1 MRLIL
6 LVFILSIISIQIDGQ
21 DEIDTIFHPKQ
32 KIGFGISNL
41 VKTIGVSLN
50 DSNPFPKT
58 IRYMVEY
65 HHEIDSALYIRFGIS
80 SAISSFKNGNL
91 REYYFVPL
99 NFNLGIEKLV
109 SLNKF
114 EFIYGADIFYT
125 MSLRGGPRIG
135 SGMWQGDDFGFG
147 VSPIGGIDYN
157 LNKDWIIGIELEI
170 GIGLYRDFKNVGNV
184 TRKTIRPGLIY
195 PRLLSLSFKY
205 LLWNS

>member
-1 MRLIL
+1 MRIIF
-6 LVFILSIISIQIDGQ
+6 LVFILYGFTSQIDGQ
-21 DEIDTIFHPKQ
+21 DDIDTIFHPKQ

-41 VKTIGVSLN
+41 AKTIEVSLN
-50 DSNPFPKT
+50 DTNPFPKT
-58 IRYMVEY
+58 IRYMAEY
-65 HHEIDSALYIRFGIS
+65 HHEIDTKLYIRFGVS

-99 NFNLGIEKLV
+99 NFNIGVEKLV

-114 EFIYGADIFYT
+114 DFIYGADLFYT

-147 VSPIGGIDYN
+147 IAPIGGIDYN
-157 LNKDWIIGIELEI
+157 LNKDWVIGIELEI
-170 GIGLYRDFKNVGNV
+170 GIGLYRDFKNVGNI
-184 TRKTIRPGLIY
+184 TRQTIRPGLIS
-195 PRLLSLSFKY
+195 PRLISLSFKY

>member
-1 MRLIL
+1 MRIIL
-6 LVFILSIISIQIDGQ
+6 LVFILSGFSTQIESQSDT
-21 DEIDTIFHPKQ
+21 DTIFHPKQ
-32 KIGFGISNL
+32 KIGFGISNIAE
-41 VKTIGVSLN
+41 TIGVSLN

-65 HHEIDSALYIRFGIS
+65 HHEIDTALYIRFGVS

-114 EFIYGADIFYT
+114 DFIYGADIFYT

-147 VSPIGGIDYN
+147 VAPIGGIDYN
-157 LNKDWIIGIELEI
+157 LNKDWVIGIELEV
-170 GIGLYRDFKNVGNV
+170 GIGLFRDFIGVG
-184 TRKTIRPGLIY
+184 TIAAQTIKPGPIY
-195 PRLLSLSFKY
+195 PRLISLSLKH